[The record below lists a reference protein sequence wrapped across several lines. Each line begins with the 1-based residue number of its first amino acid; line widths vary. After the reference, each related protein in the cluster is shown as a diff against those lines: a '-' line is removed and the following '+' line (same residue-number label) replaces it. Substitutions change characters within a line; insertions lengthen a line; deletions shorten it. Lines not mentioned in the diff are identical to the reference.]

1 MILSCGFIYAAHFIK
16 GTSIFFPLCFYI
28 KCVRWDICFGCKS
41 SFSALSYFIQF
52 IRKVVDVPNMHC
64 GSWMGL
70 FLFCTQVGKKKKKL
84 EGCSLIRCISNN
96 LSTPAS
102 WFFTSCMCIPLPRGR
117 RFLCI
122 RSWALHLGPLLS
134 RCCLKLRKALWPI
147 FTKQWWHQECP
158 LLKFPL
164 SNLAMSIN

>member
-16 GTSIFFPLCFYI
+16 GTSIFFPHGFYI

-70 FLFCTQVGKKKKKL
+70 FLFCTQVGKKKK
-84 EGCSLIRCISNN
+84 SLKDAAWLDAYPII
-96 LSTPAS
+96 
-102 WFFTSCMCIPLPRGR
+102 F
-117 RFLCI
+117 
-122 RSWALHLGPLLS
+122 PLLLPDFS
-134 RCCLKLRKALWPI
+134 HHVCASLCPGAEGSSALDHELFILDHCSAGAAWSSE
-147 FTKQWWHQECP
+147 KHCDQY
-158 LLKFPL
+158 LL
-164 SNLAMSIN
+164 SNSGTRSVLCWNSLFPI